1 MLNEANLATLLI
13 DLLTPE
19 EELIDLRTAHL
30 RFDMAEVF
38 TGKQFGPAVGDIA
51 GLIVAAAFAL
61 LLLAA
66 VNTAIADIVAIL
78 FLMSRDGELPD
89 QFQLRPSTSSFTIAR
104 VVSWLSRNVKKVVAV
119 QRQKLRHSFRGSLSN
134 SGSSFSIDRLVC
146 RVTLFYS
153 RRCNSEG
160 IAS

>member
-104 VVSWLSRNVKKVVAV
+104 GSKLAVAERKKGRGRAETKIAP
-119 QRQKLRHSFRGSLSN
+119 QLPWFTKQLR
-134 SGSSFSIDRLVC
+134 
-146 RVTLFYS
+146 
-153 RRCNSEG
+153 
-160 IAS
+160 